1 MSAERIDPP
10 EELLSAYLDGEATPD
25 ERARV
30 EAQLA
35 TSEEWRDV
43 LEELRSTRAL
53 LLASPVREAPTGFW
67 DSLLHPDIAPPLP
80 TEPVRSIESAPS
92 RRRSRAIAWIA
103 GAAAAAAIAVVVLV
117 PGQSRVK
124 PAVATL
130 VSRHAVRSSVTED
143 PVSQLAPVSK
153 PVQLGR

>member
-25 ERARV
+25 ERAQV

-53 LLASPVREAPTGFW
+53 LLTSPVREAPTGFW
-67 DSLLHPDIAPPLP
+67 DGLLHPDIAPPVP
-80 TEPVRSIESAPS
+80 SEPVRSFDSAPS

-117 PGQSRVK
+117 PGQARVK

-153 PVQLGR
+153 PVTFGR

>member
-1 MSAERIDPP
+1 M
-10 EELLSAYLDGEATPD
+10 
-25 ERARV
+25 V

-35 TSEEWRDV
+35 TSEVWRDV

-67 DSLLHPDIAPPLP
+67 DGLLHPDIAPPVP
-80 TEPVRSIESAPS
+80 AGSVRAIDSAPG

-117 PGQSRVK
+117 PGPSRVK

-153 PVQLGR
+153 PVKVGR